1 MKPIFM
7 TIFIV
12 ILVEHLLRSHLGSSP
27 NPDTRNLT
35 RRSSLDGISSFLL
48 VFIFFLGFV
57 GIFLLTDVTAAVHTL
72 NCSSEDDFKE
82 GDNQAE
88 DQPDVDHFH
97 VRGGGQ
103 LLYLAG
109 EDGGHHQHDGQVH
122 GNGIAKEV
130 FVKEDGDEGDEEQ
143 EDGGEEG
150 GQQLGGDLPLQ
161 DDGHDHKLF
170 LLVQFQLLNGEH
182 SQVGV
187 FELKIVEVLWHAVTV
202 HHEHLDNKVCVSP
215 PLPQNLNITRYRVI
229 FLTGPPLNL
238 LSVGR

>member
-1 MKPIFM
+1 MA
-7 TIFIV
+7 
-12 ILVEHLLRSHLGSSP
+12 
-27 NPDTRNLT
+27 
-35 RRSSLDGISSFLL
+35 
-48 VFIFFLGFV
+48 
-57 GIFLLTDVTAAVHTL
+57 AAVHTL
-72 NCSSEDDFKE
+72 DCSSQDDLKE

-88 DQPDVDHFH
+88 DQPDVDHLH

-109 EDGGHHQHDGQVH
+109 EDCGHHQHDGEVDSS
-122 GNGIAKEV
+122 GVAKQLPIE
-130 FVKEDGDEGDEEQ
+130 EDGDEGDEEQ

-187 FELKIVEVLWHAVTV
+187 LELKIVEVLWHAVTV
-202 HHEHLDNKVCVSP
+202 HHEHLDNKVCVTVSSP
-215 PLPQNLNITRYRVI
+215 PLPQNFNITRCSTSLGSSRMVSAI
-229 FLTGPPLNL
+229 TAITPILIWH
-238 LSVGR
+238 S